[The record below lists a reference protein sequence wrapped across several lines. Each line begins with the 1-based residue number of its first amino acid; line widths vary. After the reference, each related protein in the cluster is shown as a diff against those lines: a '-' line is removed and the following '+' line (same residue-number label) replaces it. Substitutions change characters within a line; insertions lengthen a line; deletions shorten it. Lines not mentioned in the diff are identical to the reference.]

1 MKRRRAWAPIL
12 LRATL
17 VVAVA
22 MLLAVTS
29 SRVAAQTDAAK
40 APAPSA
46 SRAADAPPSGRAT
59 SLGEAFFIQK
69 NARTGGVEWF
79 GSFIIWFLLLL
90 SVASMALIGALA
102 WATRRVAILPAPL
115 VADLRRVLRADDLR
129 AAGARV
135 VDDPSY
141 FAEVMAAVL
150 PESRFGRDAMLR
162 ALERASD
169 ERATERL
176 RRIETL
182 SVIGAVS
189 PMIGLFGTVYGIILA
204 FREIVA
210 AGGAP
215 DPVGLAAGI
224 GTALVTTFWG
234 LITAI
239 PALSA
244 YALLR
249 NTLDARTAEATI
261 AAEDMVN
268 LIAPPAPAP
277 EADGAGAPGGESAGA
292 SRSAH
297 HAAT

>member
-1 MKRRRAWAPIL
+1 MRQRPAWAVML
-12 LRATL
+12 VRAML
-17 VVAVA
+17 VGAVA
-22 MLLAVTS
+22 ILFAATG
-29 SRVAAQTDAAK
+29 SRVSAQTSAAK
-40 APAPSA
+40 APAPSTARA
-46 SRAADAPPSGRAT
+46 SDAPPAGRAT

-79 GSFIIWFLLLL
+79 GSLIIWFLLLL

-102 WATRRVAILPAPL
+102 WATRRVAILPTPL
-115 VADLRRVLRADDLR
+115 VAELRRALRAEDLR

-135 VDDPSY
+135 LDDASY

-150 PESRFGRDAMLR
+150 PEARFGRDAMLR
-162 ALERASD
+162 ALERGSD

-176 RRIETL
+176 RRIELL

-268 LIAPPAPAP
+268 LIAPPAPEPDSARGGP
-277 EADGAGAPGGESAGA
+277 GAPGA
-292 SRSAH
+292 SRPAH